1 MLVTKY
7 AKILITESKGVFN
20 EHKGENVRKKKLLT
34 GIILA
39 VVTGIVLFSI
49 ALAVWLYESKRNL
62 TLERIAYD
70 RSPNNPVVYIKENGE
85 YVPYLVLES
94 DYDGHVLLL
103 REHLLEEEMQYEPA
117 SDESGG
123 GGLSGE
129 GGLSGGWVWYDYGS
143 YYQKSRID
151 KYLNMQFPKVFG
163 DAVQAAIVETTIEV
177 TDMDSYH
184 EENWAE
190 ATHMIKR
197 KVFLL
202 SAVEMGIDSGIGYV
216 MTKEGKPLR
225 YFKHKDLSEKKA
237 TKADGEAW
245 PYWTR
250 TPHIGET
257 CTVTVIG
264 IDIFGDATADRR
276 LGVRPAFCM
285 EKDTAVK
292 VNDNIIEGESV
303 YVLELDDG

>member
-7 AKILITESKGVFN
+7 AKIQITESKGVFN

-117 SDESGG
+117 SDESGR
-123 GGLSGE
+123 

-151 KYLNMQFPKVFG
+151 TYLNTQFPRVFG

-202 SAVEMGIDSGIGYV
+202 SAVEMGIDFGIGYV
-216 MTKEGKPLR
+216 MTKEGEPLR
-225 YFKHKDLSEKKA
+225 YLNIRSLLKKKHIKQMGKH
-237 TKADGEAW
+237 G
-245 PYWTR
+245 PIGR
-250 TPHIGET
+250 GHHI
-257 CTVTVIG
+257 
-264 IDIFGDATADRR
+264 
-276 LGVRPAFCM
+276 
-285 EKDTAVK
+285 
-292 VNDNIIEGESV
+292 
-303 YVLELDDG
+303 